1 MGRKKKIVEEVKE
14 EVVVAP
20 VEEIKEEEPKE
31 EIKVEEPKT
40 EKEEMIDVPPM
51 PETFDA
57 KKKEYNVRDVIRQY
71 IGCETARIFEGNLTF
86 DSSLALENN
95 RYNVVIGNFDIS
107 KFIAN
112 NPPLPKVIFG
122 NLIINKNA
130 NVGNPEFLG
139 GKKIKK

>member
-1 MGRKKKIVEEVKE
+1 MFPLINLFV
-14 EVVVAP
+14 
-20 VEEIKEEEPKE
+20 
-31 EIKVEEPKT
+31 
-40 EKEEMIDVPPM
+40 EKEEMIDIPPM

-71 IGCETARIFEGNLTF
+71 IGCETARIFEGNLIF
-86 DSSLALENN
+86 DNSLALENN

-139 GKKIKK
+139 GKKIKKWAKEIVPADLSVYGLWTS